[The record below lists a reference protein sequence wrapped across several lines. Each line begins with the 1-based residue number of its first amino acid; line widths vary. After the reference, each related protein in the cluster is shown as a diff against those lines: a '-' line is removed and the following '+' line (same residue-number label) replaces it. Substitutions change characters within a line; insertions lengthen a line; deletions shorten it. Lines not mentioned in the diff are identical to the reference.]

1 MSLAARSL
9 TYRYPDAP
17 FPAVDGVDLE
27 ARDGRVTCL
36 LGATGSGKSTLL
48 RAMAGLV
55 APTAGEA
62 LVDGAPTWV
71 RRGVLGRPRRRPGLP
86 RAVGYVMQRPERQ
99 LFAATVAEDAAFGPR
114 NLGATDAE
122 AAEAA
127 EAALGLLGIR
137 HLACRS
143 PFELSGGQQRL
154 AAIAGVLAMDPANLV
169 LDEPMAALDPEGR
182 AIVRDAVAHLASRR
196 GAVLLVTHDMDDAAS
211 LAASVAV
218 LDRGRVALSG
228 SPAEVFS
235 RSGEL
240 RRLGLG
246 LPSALEAAHLL
257 RERRGVDVG
266 EPLTLNALADAL
278 AGLARGPREGA

>member
-9 TYRYPDAP
+9 TFRYPDAP
-17 FPAVDGVDLE
+17 SPAVDGVDLE

-55 APTAGEA
+55 APTGGEA
-62 LVDGAPTWV
+62 HVDGTPTWV

-127 EAALGLLGIR
+127 EAALGFLGIR
-137 HLACRS
+137 HLAGRS

-182 AIVRDAVAHLASRR
+182 AIVRDAVARLASRR

-228 SPAEVFS
+228 TPEEVFS
-235 RSGEL
+235 RAGEL

-266 EPLTLNALADAL
+266 EPLTLDALADAL
-278 AGLARGPREGA
+278 AALARGPREGA

>member
-1 MSLAARSL
+1 MSLEARSL

-17 FPAVDGVDLE
+17 SPAVDGVDLE

-71 RRGVLGRPRRRPGLP
+71 RRGVLGRPRRRAGLP

-114 NLGATDAE
+114 NLGATEAE

-127 EAALGLLGIR
+127 DAALGFLGIR
-137 HLACRS
+137 HLAGRS

-182 AIVRDAVAHLASRR
+182 AIVRDAVGRLASRR

-218 LDRGRVALSG
+218 LDRGRVALFG
-228 SPAEVFS
+228 TPADVFS
-235 RSGEL
+235 RAGEL

-257 RERRGVDVG
+257 RGRLGVDVG
-266 EPLTLNALADAL
+266 EPLTLDSLADAV
-278 AGLARGPREGA
+278 AALARGPREGA

>member
-17 FPAVDGVDLE
+17 SPAVDGVDLE
-27 ARDGRVTCL
+27 ARDGLVTCL

-62 LVDGAPTWV
+62 LVDGGPTWV
-71 RRGVLGRPRRRPGLP
+71 RRGVLGRPRRRPDLP

-127 EAALGLLGIR
+127 DAALGFLGIR
-137 HLACRS
+137 HLAGRS
-143 PFELSGGQQRL
+143 PFGLSGGQQRL

-182 AIVRDAVAHLASRR
+182 AIVRDAVARLASRR

-211 LAASVAV
+211 LAASVTV
-218 LDRGRVALSG
+218 LDRGRVTLSG
-228 SPAEVFS
+228 TPAEVFS
-235 RSGEL
+235 RAAEL

-266 EPLTLNALADAL
+266 EPLTLDALADAV
-278 AGLARGPREGA
+278 AALARGPREGA

>member
-1 MSLAARSL
+1 
-9 TYRYPDAP
+9 
-17 FPAVDGVDLE
+17 
-27 ARDGRVTCL
+27 
-36 LGATGSGKSTLL
+36 
-48 RAMAGLV
+48 
-55 APTAGEA
+55 
-62 LVDGAPTWV
+62 
-71 RRGVLGRPRRRPGLP
+71 
-86 RAVGYVMQRPERQ
+86 
-99 LFAATVAEDAAFGPR
+99 
-114 NLGATDAE
+114 
-122 AAEAA
+122 
-127 EAALGLLGIR
+127 
-137 HLACRS
+137 
-143 PFELSGGQQRL
+143 
-154 AAIAGVLAMDPANLV
+154 MDPANLV
-169 LDEPMAALDPEGR
+169 LDEPVAGLDPEGR

-266 EPLTLNALADAL
+266 EPLTLDALADAL